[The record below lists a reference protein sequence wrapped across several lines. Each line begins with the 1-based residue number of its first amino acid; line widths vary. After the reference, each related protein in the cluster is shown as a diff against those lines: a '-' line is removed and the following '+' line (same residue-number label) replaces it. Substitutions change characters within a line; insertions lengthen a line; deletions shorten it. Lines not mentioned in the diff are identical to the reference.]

1 MNRFTKKSNSIIKA
15 IEYQLI
21 DEKENLS
28 ANEGIKKIP
37 VLATNKLGQLENI
50 EEELGIDFITMFRA
64 LKYGIYC
71 FTSQKQL
78 THNYVRLVSNDIGVG
93 VRDKV
98 SYSFMTI
105 FGEQIL
111 LFEDYGKTW
120 ALTEEELGN
129 VY

>member
-1 MNRFTKKSNSIIKA
+1 MNRLTKDLHNQYNDYWYRKDL
-15 IEYQLI
+15 EQVC
-21 DEKENLS
+21 DKEQ
-28 ANEGIKKIP
+28 I
-37 VLATNKLGQLENI
+37 VLTKLGMLEDI

-71 FTSQKQL
+71 FTSQKRL

-98 SYSFMTI
+98 SYSFMAI

-120 ALTEEELGN
+120 ALTSEELEK
-129 VY
+129 

>member
-1 MNRFTKKSNSIIKA
+1 MNRLTKDLHNQYNDYWYREDLEQVS
-15 IEYQLI
+15 
-21 DEKENLS
+21 DKE
-28 ANEGIKKIP
+28 EI
-37 VLATNKLGQLENI
+37 VLTKLGMLEDI

-71 FTSQKQL
+71 FTSQKRL

-120 ALTEEELGN
+120 ALTEEELEN
-129 VY
+129 DN